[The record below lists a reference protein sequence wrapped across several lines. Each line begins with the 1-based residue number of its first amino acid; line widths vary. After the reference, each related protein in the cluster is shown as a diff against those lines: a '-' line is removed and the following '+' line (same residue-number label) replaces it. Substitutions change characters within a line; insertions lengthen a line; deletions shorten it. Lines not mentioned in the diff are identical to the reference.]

1 MALQP
6 VNRRSVPEDVFEQ
19 IVAEVLSGD
28 MAPGAALPS
37 ERRLAEVLG
46 VSRPAVREAIKR
58 LTEAGLVEV
67 RQGDATTVRDFRRHA
82 GLDLLPRLLI
92 RAGEVDVSVV
102 RSILETRMHNGPKIA
117 ELAAQ
122 RRSPNLADLLDA
134 TIGALDAE
142 DDPVERQRH
151 ALTFWDHVVDG
162 ADSIAFRLMYN
173 TLRATYEPALPALA
187 TMMAAEVGRPNAYR
201 DIAKAIR
208 DGDPVAAEAAARALL
223 EPATVALLSVIDTL
237 GEAR

>member
-19 IVAEVLSGD
+19 IVDGVLSGQ
-28 MAPGAALPS
+28 MQPGEPLPS

-82 GLDLLPRLLI
+82 GLDLLPRLLL
-92 RAGEVDVSVV
+92 RAGELDVSVV
-102 RSILETRMHNGPKIA
+102 RSILETRLHNGPKVAALAAERAPA
-117 ELAAQ
+117 ELVAKLGDTVESLAAEQ
-122 RRSPNLADLLDA
+122 
-134 TIGALDAE
+134 
-142 DDPVERQRH
+142 DPVEQQRR
-151 ALTFWDHVVDG
+151 ALAFWDLVVDG

-173 TLRATYEPALPALA
+173 TLRQTYEPALPALA
-187 TMMAAEVGRPNAYR
+187 TMMAAEVGRPDAYR
-201 DIAKAIR
+201 RIVEAIEA
-208 DGDPVAAEAAARALL
+208 GDPAAADRAAQELL
-223 EPATVALLSVIDTL
+223 GPATDALTTALDSL
-237 GEAR
+237 EENR